1 MKNIHSSRFAPGK
14 DWEVNIGLQEALT
27 LLEPIKETYHW
38 ASTSDLIVLT
48 STLAL
53 SHSLGGVPELENSF
67 CPGRVDD
74 DSGEGWRF
82 LEPRVA
88 GRRGESVHLIKDYAE
103 VMGLTNEEFA
113 AMIGLGYSVGDTST
127 RCAGL
132 FCRFQHLHKNENI
145 FLDQEEIQQN
155 WKPS

>member
-1 MKNIHSSRFAPGK
+1 MS
-14 DWEVNIGLQEALT
+14 Q
-27 LLEPIKETYHW
+27 
-38 ASTSDLIVLT
+38 
-48 STLAL
+48 
-53 SHSLGGVPELENSF
+53 SLGGVPDLEDSF

-88 GRRGESVHLIKDYAE
+88 GGRGESVHLIKDYAE

-145 FLDQEEIQQN
+145 FLMIIYFIKLKNITRPFIQNYEKTIHQEQI
-155 WKPS
+155 

>member
-1 MKNIHSSRFAPGK
+1 MTDTQTHRHTNIWTSRAKNIHCSRFAPGK

-53 SHSLGGVPELENSF
+53 SQSLGGVPELENSF

-88 GRRGESVHLIKDYAE
+88 GRRGESVHLIK
-103 VMGLTNEEFA
+103 
-113 AMIGLGYSVGDTST
+113 AMIILRILEKKVTQKVVQNFTAWPCLG
-127 RCAGL
+127 C
-132 FCRFQHLHKNENI
+132 
-145 FLDQEEIQQN
+145 
-155 WKPS
+155 